1 MENVENWPKAMQT
14 EWEHMYRREIP
25 GQTKIDIRFNVKLN
39 PDSKWVKLSELIP
52 WERVEEHYAKHFH
65 GNEGQIA
72 KSARLAFGALYV
84 QTAEGFT
91 DEKTR
96 EHIQENPHMQ
106 YFCGFTG
113 YTTEPP
119 FDASMMVHFRK
130 RIPAEM
136 VMAITEEVFKLE
148 ALEEM
153 DAPEAEEEPEGEI
166 EEGTTADVAG
176 SGNRGTLILDA
187 TCCPQDIR
195 YPTDIGL
202 LNSARELCEE
212 IIDKLYETIHGQYDY
227 KPRTYRRVARKDYLA
242 YTKTRKHTHK
252 LIRKQLRKQ
261 LQYVARDLR
270 IIEDLVGKGALLSTL
285 SRQLYKKLL
294 VIGEV
299 YRQQKEMYD
308 AKVHRCDGRIVSI
321 SQPHIR
327 PIVRGKEHESTEF
340 GSKVAIGLIGG
351 YAFVTDIT
359 WENIAEATLLPV
371 AAEQYERAF
380 GFYPKTIIG
389 DGVYP
394 NRGNRAW
401 CKERHIRLS
410 GLKLGRK
417 NEETKQEE
425 SRLLHQDGCERNAV
439 EGEFGVTK
447 RKLNLDRIM
456 SKLPDTS
463 LTAVAMGFFVAN
475 MERKLR
481 LLFVPDSLCFVFYD
495 FDLLRLVISDT
506 SVNS

>member
-1 MENVENWPKAMQT
+1 
-14 EWEHMYRREIP
+14 MYRRETP
-25 GQTKIDIRFNVKLN
+25 GQIELEIPFNVKLN
-39 PDSKWVKLSELIP
+39 QDSKRVRIAGMIP
-52 WERVEEHYAKHFH
+52 WDRIEEEYAKCFQ

-72 KSARLAFGALYV
+72 KSSRLAFGALYI
-84 QTAEGFT
+84 QTTEGFT

-96 EHIQENPHMQ
+96 EHIRENPHMQ
-106 YFCGFTG
+106 YFCGHTS

-130 RIPAEM
+130 RISAEM
-136 VMAITEEVFKLE
+136 VMQITEEMFVTE
-148 ALEEM
+148 ALEAM
-153 DAPEAEEEPEGEI
+153 DAPESEVEEDVEI
-166 EEGTTADVAG
+166 EAETEVLTGN
-176 SGNRGTLILDA
+176 GNRGTQILDA

-202 LNSARELCEE
+202 MNQARELSEE
-212 IIDKLYETIHGQYDY
+212 IIDRLYKTIPEQYDY
-227 KPRTYRRVARKDYLA
+227 KPRTYRKVARKDYLS
-242 YTKTRKHTHK
+242 YTKTRKHTRK
-252 LIRKQLRKQ
+252 LIRKHLRKQ
-261 LQYVARDLR
+261 LQYAARNLR
-270 IIEDLVGKGALLSTL
+270 IIENLVSKGALLSTL

-308 AKVHRCDGRIVSI
+308 ARIHRCDGRIVSI

-327 PIVRGKEHESTEF
+327 PIVRGKEHEPTEF
-340 GSKVAIGLIGG
+340 GSKVAIGLVGG
-351 YAFVTDIT
+351 YAFITDIA
-359 WENIAEATLLPV
+359 WENIAEASLLPQ
-371 AAEQYERAF
+371 AAEQYKRMF
-380 GFYPKTIIG
+380 GFYPKNIIG

-401 CKERHIRLS
+401 CKEHHIRLS

-417 NEETKQEE
+417 NEEIKRDEARQ
-425 SRLLHQDGCERNAV
+425 LHQDGCERNAV

-447 RKLNLDRIM
+447 RKLGLSRIM
-456 SKLPDTS
+456 TKLPDTS

-481 LLFVPDSLCFVFYD
+481 LRFVPDSLPFVSYD
-495 FDLLRLVISDT
+495 FDLLSLVILEDPSLA
-506 SVNS
+506 S